1 MTDVLAIDPVS
12 QLPILVVDDQLANVR
27 LLERVL
33 SNGGYSHVQGTT
45 NPRDVARLCGEFM
58 PALLLL
64 DLHMPE
70 LDGFEVMADLRE
82 LLADPG
88 GPTVVM
94 LTADVT
100 TEARRRALTLGAR
113 DFLVKPFDAVEV
125 LARVH
130 NLLENHY
137 IRRRLEHQNAFL
149 AEQVR
154 VRTRELEDARRE
166 VLERLA
172 LAAEFRDYATGAH
185 TQRVGRTAG
194 LLAEELGLP
203 EEMVELISDAAPL
216 HDIGKLAVPDSI
228 LLKPGGLDDAE
239 RDVMRA
245 HVRAGAEILRG
256 SRSPLLR
263 IAREIVTYHHERWD
277 GTGYAAELRGEAIP
291 LSARITALADTFD
304 AMTHDRP
311 YHHGATV
318 KDTLAAIAPQ
328 AGRQFDPAL
337 VPAFMRLDHASLL

>member
-1 MTDVLAIDPVS
+1 
-12 QLPILVVDDQLANVR
+12 
-27 LLERVL
+27 
-33 SNGGYSHVQGTT
+33 
-45 NPRDVARLCGEFM
+45 
-58 PALLLL
+58 
-64 DLHMPE
+64 
-70 LDGFEVMADLRE
+70 MAELRE
-82 LLADPG
+82 LLADAA
-88 GPTVVM
+88 GPTVLM

-100 TEARRRALTLGAR
+100 TEARRRALSLGAR
-113 DFLVKPFDAVEV
+113 DFLVKPFDSVEV
-125 LARVH
+125 VARVH

-137 IRRRLEHQNAFL
+137 IRRRLENQNELL

-154 VRTRELEDARRE
+154 ARTRELEDARRE

-172 LAAEFRDYATGAH
+172 LAAEYRDYATGAH

-194 LLAEELGLP
+194 LLADELGLSRAI
-203 EEMVELISDAAPL
+203 VEIIGDAAPL

-228 LLKPGGLDDAE
+228 LLKPGPLDEAE
-239 RDVMRA
+239 CDVMRT

-263 IAREIVTYHHERWD
+263 VAQEVVTYHHERWD
-277 GTGYAAELRGEAIP
+277 GTGYVAELSGDAIP

-318 KDTLAAIAPQ
+318 EHALDEIAPQ

-337 VPAFMRLDHASLL
+337 VSAFMQLDHRALL